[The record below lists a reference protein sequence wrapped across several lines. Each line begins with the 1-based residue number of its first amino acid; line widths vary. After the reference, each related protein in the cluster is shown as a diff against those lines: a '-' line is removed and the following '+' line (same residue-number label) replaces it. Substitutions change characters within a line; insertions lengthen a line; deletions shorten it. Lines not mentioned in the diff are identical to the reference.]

1 MVYQQCQTNQ
11 EDELSQ
17 FYKNQNI
24 KFEIFN
30 FTNKISDYYSKSNLV
45 ITRSGASALGELIN
59 VKIPLIAI
67 PLPTSTDNH
76 QYINAKFY
84 EKKGMCFL
92 LEEKNISKD
101 LYKLI
106 STNFKDNTKFN
117 SIILN
122 QRQHSDKDVFNKL
135 NLNIEKII
143 NEKN

>member
-1 MVYQQCQTNQ
+1 MSVL
-11 EDELSQ
+11 DLDILSQ
-17 FYKNQNI
+17 
-24 KFEIFN
+24 EC
-30 FTNKISDYYSKSNLV
+30 SSED
-45 ITRSGASALGELIN
+45 GLG
-59 VKIPLIAI
+59 P
-67 PLPTSTDNH
+67 
-76 QYINAKFY
+76 KFY

-122 QRQHSDKDVFNKL
+122 QRQYSDKDVFNKL
-135 NLNIEKII
+135 NFNIEKII